1 MPIILKADDLA
12 PMLDMPKAIGLT
24 EQVLQELSRGNAKVH
39 APYHLGVP
47 NGAIRV
53 VSAALQETGT
63 VGLRYGPA
71 LNLTPPSGY
80 RNHLCSLYRLDGEL
94 LAIMGYP
101 FSQLRTGATVGAAI
115 KHLAKPGS
123 VKVAMIGTGMN
134 ALSLIDGVKA
144 VRNVTQVAIFSRDA
158 ERRKKFADEAAKS
171 TGLNVQAAASMEEAV
186 GDKDIVLTATNFRQP
201 LFESSILQK
210 DCMLASMGPIGEI
223 AESLFLSANH
233 IVVSCQQ
240 QERDYFMP
248 QKPFPLV
255 DLINAGKL
263 SWNDVDEL
271 GSVISGQPKARKA
284 AGGLV
289 VFHESAGGFGD
300 TAFATYAYNEAIKK
314 GLGTQ
319 VQF

>member
-1 MPIILKADDLA
+1 MPILLKADDLA
-12 PMLDMPKAIGLT
+12 PMLDMPKAIEIT

-39 APYHLGVP
+39 APYHLNVP

-101 FSQLRTGATVGAAI
+101 FSQLRTGATVGAAV

-144 VRNVTQVAIFSRDA
+144 VRDITHVAIFSRDA
-158 ERRKKFADEAAKS
+158 ERRKKFADEAAKA
-171 TGLNVQAAASMEEAV
+171 TGLNVLAAESMEAAV

-255 DLINAGKL
+255 DLIAAGKL

-271 GSVISGQPKARKA
+271 GSVIAGQPKARKGT
-284 AGGLV
+284 GGLV

-300 TAFATYAYNEAIKK
+300 TAFATYAYNQAVKL

>member
-12 PMLDMPKAIGLT
+12 PMLDMPKAIELT

-94 LAIMGYP
+94 LAILGYP

-115 KHLAKPGS
+115 KHLSKPGS

-144 VRNVTQVAIFSRDA
+144 VRDVTQVSIFSRDA

-171 TGLNVQAAASMEEAV
+171 TGLNVQAAASMEDAV

-271 GSVISGQPKARKA
+271 GSVISGQPKDRKA
-284 AGGLV
+284 PGGLV

>member
-1 MPIILKADDLA
+1 MPIILRADDLA
-12 PMLDMPKAIGLT
+12 PMLDMAKAIELT

-39 APYHLGVP
+39 APYHLNVP

-53 VSAALQETGT
+53 VSAALQETGM

-101 FSQLRTGATVGAAI
+101 FSQLRTGATVAAAV
-115 KHLAKPGS
+115 KHLSKPGA
-123 VKVAMIGTGMN
+123 VKVAMVGTGMN
-134 ALSLIDGVKA
+134 ALSLIEGVKV
-144 VRNVTQVAIFSRDA
+144 VRDVTEVAIFSRDA
-158 ERRKKFADEAAKS
+158 ERRTKFANEAAKV
-171 TGLNVQAAASMEEAV
+171 TGLNVYAAGSMEEAV
-186 GDKDIVLTATNFRQP
+186 GDKDVVLTSTNFRQP
-201 LFESSILQK
+201 LFESSVLQK
-210 DCMLASMGPIGEI
+210 NCLVASMGPIGEV
-223 AESLFLSANH
+223 AESIFMSANH

-255 DLINAGKL
+255 DLIQAGKL
-263 SWNDVDEL
+263 SWANVDEL
-271 GSVISGQPKARKA
+271 GSVIMGQPKARKA
-284 AGGLV
+284 PGGLI

-300 TAFATYAYNEAIKK
+300 TAFATYAYNEAIKR
-314 GLGTQ
+314 GLGTE
-319 VQF
+319 VSF